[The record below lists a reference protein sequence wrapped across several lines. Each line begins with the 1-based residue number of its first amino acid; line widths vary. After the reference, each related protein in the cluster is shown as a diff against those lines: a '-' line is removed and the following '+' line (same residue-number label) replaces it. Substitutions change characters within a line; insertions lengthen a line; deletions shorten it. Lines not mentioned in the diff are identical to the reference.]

1 MVILKD
7 AASTALYGSRG
18 ANGVVL
24 ITTKKGEKGKEGK
37 GKKKGENRSK
47 ELMELAKNQEQIR
60 KQLMELR
67 DEMGKNG
74 EKGKF
79 DNIITKL

>member
-1 MVILKD
+1 MNL
-7 AASTALYGSRG
+7 
-18 ANGVVL
+18 
-24 ITTKKGEKGKEGK
+24 
-37 GKKKGENRSK
+37 K

-74 EKGKF
+74 EKRKL
-79 DNIITKL
+79 DNIINQWKKMRQI